1 MVPRMTLSRTAT
13 RLALTAALALG
24 SATLSACGGGGD
36 SKSTSTP
43 GVDTAAGA
51 PIVPRTPSLP
61 PDARTTATT
70 TTRTT
75 TATSP
80 TPAATGAP
88 LAAGARPFSARS
100 PWNTRVDTMDVERRS
115 ATLIQT
121 ATQRLGVRE
130 SGNQDA
136 VRTEQRR
143 INAPLFINTKVWTD
157 PVVDAQDDG
166 VPTKVVCRQINLPP
180 PDNDCGDGWSVSSLD
195 IPADESPRPQ
205 YDGWFTVVDRAKGV
219 AYDLWRARRSADGRS
234 MSYQFMRRWD
244 LRGPGFLPPGAVSA
258 RGSGLPLFAG
268 LITPA
273 DVRSGVIRHAL
284 AIAVPG
290 PAARNY
296 VQPASVTDGNGPFGS
311 LPEGARIRL
320 KPGVSFDRLLST
332 NPGLASGVPTAD
344 GTRSLRRRPF
354 PGNTN
359 RRAARAILTALR
371 DYGAIVVDRA
381 ATPTLYA
388 QLNVKWTTPLRRAD
402 GALLQADGRHLVGR
416 RERARP
422 GAGTPLL
429 RGSEVQGLL
438 LTDFEVVALPPLRRD
453 PAPVSSAA
461 DGATSGLDGVQ
472 PQATTTTSSDATP

>member
-1 MVPRMTLSRTAT
+1 MSRPMTYSRTAT
-13 RLALTAALALG
+13 RLVLTAALALG
-24 SATLSACGGGGD
+24 AATLTACGNDDDG
-36 SKSTSTP
+36 KTASTP
-43 GVDTAAGA
+43 GVDSAAGA
-51 PIVPRTPSLP
+51 PLVPRTPSLP
-61 PDARTTATT
+61 AGTRTTTTATT
-70 TTRTT
+70 AATT
-75 TATSP
+75 TAAT
-80 TPAATGAP
+80 TAATGAP
-88 LAAGARPFSARS
+88 RAAGARPFSAQS
-100 PWNTRVDTMDVERRS
+100 PWNTRVDTMSVQSRS
-115 ATLIQT
+115 STLIQT

-130 SGNQDA
+130 GDSQTDT
-136 VRTEQRR
+136 VQTEQRR

-157 PVVDAQDDG
+157 PVVDTQDDG

-180 PDNDCGDGWSVSSLD
+180 PDNDCGDGWAVSSLD
-195 IPADESPRPQ
+195 IPADQSPRPQ

-244 LRGPGFLPPGAVSA
+244 LGGSGFLAPGVVSA

-332 NPGLASGVPTAD
+332 NPGSATGVPTAD
-344 GTRSLRRRPF
+344 GTRSVKRRPF

-388 QLNVKWTTPLRRAD
+388 QLNVDWTTPLRRAD
-402 GALLQADGRHLVGR
+402 GALLQADGRHLVGK

-438 LTDFEVVALPPLRRD
+438 LTDFEVVTLPPLRRD
-453 PAPVSSAA
+453 PAAVTSAA
-461 DGATSGLDGVQ
+461 DAAAAGLNGVRPQ
-472 PQATTTTSSDATP
+472 PTTTTSDATP